1 MLKFVI
7 TSFLTLWISFDPAGS
22 SSFTI
27 FIAISTQT
35 NFCGTQFLWNS
46 FPRSRGAGLQL
57 FLRFD
62 FSNFF
67 IKDMESREL
76 NSWLNSKNWVLCSEN
91 SYDFLKSEIFCMQ
104 CLVVAYSFSKPF
116 SGIQF
121 TNTTILLREI
131 YFLRNLSLKVW
142 TLISDKISG
151 FILLTPGVH

>member
-1 MLKFVI
+1 MTPQEV
-7 TSFLTLWISFDPAGS
+7 P
-22 SSFTI
+22 SFTI
-27 FIAISTQT
+27 FIAISTHT

-46 FPRSRGAGLQL
+46 FPRSSGAGFQL

-62 FSNFF
+62 FSSFF
-67 IKDMESREL
+67 IKVMEPREL
-76 NSWLNSKNWVLCSEN
+76 NSWLNSKNWVSCSEN

-104 CLVVAYSFSKPF
+104 CLLVAYSFSKPF

-121 TNTTILLREI
+121 SNTTILLGEI

-142 TLISDKISG
+142 ALIPDKISG